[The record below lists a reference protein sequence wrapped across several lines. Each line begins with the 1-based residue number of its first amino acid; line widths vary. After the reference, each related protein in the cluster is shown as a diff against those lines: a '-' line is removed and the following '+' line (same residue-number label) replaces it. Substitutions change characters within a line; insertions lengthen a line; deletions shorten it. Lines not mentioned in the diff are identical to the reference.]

1 MSGSSQSSDRDD
13 ALIDAAMRQFAAA
26 RELAR
31 PAVGA
36 LLDARDTDS
45 SAHPP
50 LGRDSLRG
58 YELLGER
65 HRGGQ
70 GVVFEALQ
78 RATKRKVAIKVL
90 YDSPEIRGASRRR
103 FEREIDILTQL
114 RHPNI
119 VTVHDSGEASGR
131 FFYVMDL
138 VSGVP
143 LDRWIESQRQERMQ
157 KAVASGNRGVVREEI
172 ADILDLFAKICEAVN
187 AAHLRG
193 VIHRDLKPGNIL
205 IDGAGEPHVLD
216 FGLAKFSGELAGE
229 ATIAA
234 AVTETGQFVGSMPW
248 ASPEQVTAS
257 PEELDTRSDVYSLG
271 VLLYQAITAQ
281 FPYRVVGGVA
291 DVIDQIRNV
300 EPRPMN
306 EARMHPS
313 DGRSLG
319 MPARV
324 DDEVE
329 TIVLKCL
336 QKDRAR
342 RYQTA
347 GDLGRDIRRYLN
359 HEPIEAKRD
368 SFGYVLRKQ
377 LRRHRLAVVA
387 AGAVLLAVVGGL
399 IASLSYWRQ
408 AEERRVE
415 AEKESERARAAE
427 KQAETKSDEADAVA
441 KLLEQMFGSSDAYEF
456 PGPDATIREVITKYS
471 DAIFENL
478 GDQPEVEMRMRKT
491 LGMAFYNL
499 AEFKRAEDQFSQGL
513 TIARRLFGPANPRI
527 SEALNNVASVR
538 QARDDTDGA
547 MAAYQEALTIDQQTR
562 DDPLCL
568 EPDTLFNLG
577 QMHMFAGRLDE
588 ARDLFERSLDRFKL
602 VPEDRRDGR
611 IAVMRSLARIIG
623 QKEGPAKGVPLMEE
637 VLAEAKQ
644 QYGEHDTRTAAAYAD
659 TASLLYQA
667 GRAADAI
674 PHDEAAIRI
683 DREKLGNR
691 HPLLATRLSNHGIIL
706 KSIGNLDAA
715 EAAAAESL
723 EIRKATLEPD
733 HRDLAFGYEGMAAIK
748 DARKLYA
755 EAEPLFVQA
764 AEIIEKKYGASD
776 RDAIRNRLNIARMR
790 FLREDF
796 AGAADGYAEVLA
808 TQSSSLPPDHADV
821 QATKLRLATSRLKN
835 KQYAESEPMLREC
848 WEVKKKAESQSQAS
862 WSTLNTQSMLGE
874 ALFGLERREEAEPL
888 LLASFA
894 GLKELKDAPKDK
906 LRDAASRLVEFY
918 AARNDEAA
926 TEEWR
931 KTLEA
936 IEKQM

>member
-1 MSGSSQSSDRDD
+1 MSSSQTSDRDD

-26 RELAR
+26 RDAAR
-31 PAVGA
+31 PVSGVQ
-36 LLDARDTDS
+36 LDARDGKS
-45 SAHPP
+45 SVAEP
-50 LGRDSLRG
+50 LGRDSLVG

-119 VTVHDSGEASGR
+119 VTVHDRGAAAGR

-143 LDRWIESQRQERMQ
+143 LDRWIESQRTDRMQ

-172 ADILDLFAKICEAVN
+172 ADILELFAKICDAVN

-216 FGLAKFSGELAGE
+216 FGLAKFASELAGE
-229 ATIAA
+229 ATVAA

-306 EARMHPS
+306 EARTQPS

-368 SFGYVLRKQ
+368 SFGYLLRKQ
-377 LRRHRLAVVA
+377 LRRHRLIVTA
-387 AGAVLLAVVGGL
+387 AAAVLLAVVGGL

-408 AEERRVE
+408 AEERRVL

-427 KQAETKSDEADAVA
+427 TKANTKTEEADAVA

-471 DAIFENL
+471 DAIFDNL
-478 GDQPEVEMRMRKT
+478 EDKPEIEMRMRKT

-499 AEFKRAEDQFSQGL
+499 AEFDKAGQSFSRGL
-513 TIARRLFGPANPRI
+513 EIARRQLGPQNVRV
-527 SEALNNVASVR
+527 SEALSNLAAVR
-538 QARDDTDGA
+538 LALGDNDGA
-547 MAAYQEALTIDQQTR
+547 MAAYQEALTIDEQTR
-562 DDPLCL
+562 DDPNCL
-568 EPDTLFNLG
+568 EPDTLFNIG
-577 QMHMFAGRLDE
+577 QMHMFAGRTDE
-588 ARDLFERSLDRFKL
+588 ARSFFDRSLERFKS
-602 VPEDRRDGR
+602 VPEDRQSGR
-611 IAVMRSLARIIG
+611 IAVLRSMARIVG
-623 QKEGPAKGVPLMEE
+623 RLEGPAKAVPMMEE
-637 VLAEAKQ
+637 VLVEARKAH
-644 QYGEHDTRTAAAYAD
+644 GEHDTRTAAAYAD
-659 TASLLYQA
+659 LGSLLYQA
-667 GRAADAI
+667 GRAAEAVSHAERAI
-674 PHDEAAIRI
+674 AI
-683 DREKLGNR
+683 DRERLGNR
-691 HPLLATRLSNHGIIL
+691 HPILATRLANYGIIL
-706 KSIGNLDAA
+706 KSLGQLDAA
-715 EAAAAESL
+715 EPAMVESL
-723 EIRKATLEPD
+723 EIRRAVLPPD
-733 HRDLAFGYEGMAAIK
+733 HRDVAFGIEGIASIK

-755 EAEPLFVQA
+755 EAEPYFIEA
-764 AEIIEKKYGASD
+764 AEIFEKQGKL
-776 RDAIRNRLNIARMR
+776 DADALRNRSNIGRMR
-790 FLREDF
+790 FLREDY
-796 AGAADGYAEVLA
+796 AGAVQAYAGVLE
-808 TQSSSLPPDHADV
+808 TRLTELPAEHPDV
-821 QATKLRLATSRLKN
+821 QASKLRLATSLLKN
-835 KQYAESEPMLREC
+835 KQYAEAEPMLREC
-848 WEVKKKAESQSQAS
+848 WENKKKEEAQTS

-874 ALFGLERREEAEPL
+874 ALFGLQRHAEAEPML
-888 LLASFA
+888 LESFE
-894 GLKELKDAPKDK
+894 GLKTAKDTPRDK
-906 LRDAASRLVEFY
+906 LSDAAKRLVEFY
-918 AARNDEAA
+918 SARSDEAA
-926 TEEWR
+926 AERWR
-931 KTLEA
+931 STLSEVGT
-936 IEKQM
+936 